1 MLMAG
6 SEDSNETRPARR
18 PRRIA
23 GVVGGAMLVLAFAAT
38 SFIMPGD
45 AAARGAPDSFADLAE
60 KLLPSVVNIRTTS
73 TVAQGQHP
81 LEGFEVPPGL
91 EEFFERFRDSL
102 PQQRREATSLGSGF
116 IISESGIIVTNHHVI
131 KDAEEIVVVLHDD
144 TELPAKVVGFDD
156 KTDLAVLQVET
167 DQKLPAV
174 SFGDSD
180 TARVGDWVIAIGNPL
195 GFGGTVTAGIV
206 SARGRDIRSGP
217 YDNYIQTDA
226 SINRGNS
233 GGPLFNMD
241 GEVVGINTAIFSPNG
256 GSIGIGFS
264 VPSNLADRVVSQIRE
279 FGTTRR
285 GWLGVTIQDVSDE
298 IADSLGL
305 EDASGA
311 LISSVHEKGPAA
323 DAGLKTGDVITS
335 FNGNKVKDTRQLV
348 RAVADAPVGGE
359 VPVDIVRSGEK
370 MTQVVTLGQREKA
383 ELAALQSVEEP
394 KPELETSKLDSLGL
408 TLAPLD
414 DDLRKQFKFADDEG
428 GVVILNVAS
437 GSDAAEKNLQPGAVI
452 TKVNQTSV
460 SSPEEVEKIVK
471 EAKEAGRKSVLLFVM
486 YNGELSLFP
495 IKIAG

>member
-6 SEDSNETRPARR
+6 SVSSIDARPAGKVRR
-18 PRRIA
+18 MGRA
-23 GVVGGAMLVLAFAAT
+23 LGGAIMIVAFAAT
-38 SFIMPGD
+38 TFVMPGD

-60 KLLPSVVNIRTTS
+60 KLLPAVVNIRTTS
-73 TVAQGQHP
+73 TVAEGQNP

-102 PQQRREATSLGSGF
+102 PQQRREATALGSGF
-116 IISESGIIVTNHHVI
+116 IIDETGVIITNNHVI
-131 KDAEEIVVVLHDD
+131 KDAQEIIVVLHDD
-144 TELPAKVVGFDD
+144 TELPAKVLGFDD

-167 DQKLPAV
+167 DLKLPYV
-174 SFGDSD
+174 NFGDSD

-241 GEVVGINTAIFSPNG
+241 GDVVGINTAIFSPNG

-264 VPSNLADRVVSQIRE
+264 VPSNLAEKVVSQIRE

-298 IADSLGL
+298 IAESLGL
-305 EDASGA
+305 DDASGA
-311 LISSVHEKGPAA
+311 LVSSVHENGPAA
-323 DAGLKTGDVITS
+323 EAGLKTGDVITS
-335 FNGNKVKDTRQLV
+335 FNGSKVKDTRQLV
-348 RAVADAPVGGE
+348 RAVADAPVGAE
-359 VPVDIVRSGEK
+359 VPVEIVRSGEK
-370 MTQVVTLGQREKA
+370 QTQIVTLGQREKA
-383 ELAALQSVEEP
+383 ELAALKSVEEP
-394 KPELETSKLDSLGL
+394 KPELNTQKLESLGL

-414 DDLRKQFKFADDEG
+414 ADLRKQFKFAEDAN

-437 GSDAAEKNLQPGAVI
+437 DSDAASKNLQAGAVI
-452 TKVNQTSV
+452 TKVNQTAV
-460 SSPEEVEKIVK
+460 STPEDVERIVK
-471 EAKEAGRKSVLLFVM
+471 EAQDAGRKSVLLFVM